1 MITTKVS
8 AEITTYKEKFFLG
21 LSLRQ
26 LACFAVGVVVAIL
39 TALLGTKLF
48 HMDINLLGYIIMA
61 EVTPICALGFL
72 QPKGMPFERWF
83 AMFFC
88 WKFGKQKIGIAAN
101 SQTPFSRKCET
112 LSEHPFVLSKKMKKM
127 RAKAIKAESKQAM
140 REFDALKK
148 GKKIDAQIS

>member
-26 LACFAVGVVVAIL
+26 LACFAVGVIVAIL
-39 TALLGTKLF
+39 TALIGTKLF

-72 QPKGMPFERWF
+72 QPKGMPFERWL

-88 WKFGKQKIGIAAN
+88 WKFGKQKIGIAVN
-101 SQTPFSRKCET
+101 RPTPFGRKCET
-112 LSEHPFVLSKKMKKM
+112 LSERPIVLSKKMKKI
-127 RAKAIKAESKQAM
+127 RAKAIESDGKAAL
-140 REFDALKK
+140 REFDAMKK
-148 GKKIDAQIS
+148 GKKSDAQTS